1 MMKKGY
7 YIHFGGRESIGVSKK
22 IDMQIEEFGKHFDVR
37 ELEVRAAER
46 SLAERVIGL
55 FPTMSIRREYEQA
68 FTELDQP
75 DFLYVRRTVADRAYL
90 RFWKKIRERYPD
102 CKIIIELF
110 TYPYDKDD
118 FGKWNAW
125 PFYLKERLYRPKL
138 KKYVDRFV
146 TYTEHGEIF
155 GIPTIHSANGINVDS
170 IKQVEGAYR
179 EGEINLIGVAFMQRH
194 HGYERIIEGL
204 KEYYG
209 GETPD
214 WRVNLRLVGDGPEKA
229 RYQDLVER
237 YRLED
242 YVKFYPTLTGEKLDE
257 LYNESDIA
265 LVSFGMYKLGFYGRL
280 CALKSRKCLAKGMPL
295 ITGCVID
302 VIPEDYPYAGVF
314 PNDDSMVDIEEV
326 VAFYKRVKDRKDSK
340 KELADTI
347 RQFAAEHVSME
358 AVMRPVVEY
367 IKSADDRAKT
377 FAGGAE

>member
-138 KKYVDRFV
+138 KKYVNRLV

-229 RYQDLVER
+229 RYQELVER
-237 YRLED
+237 YRLEE

-280 CALKSRKCLAKGMPL
+280 CALKSRECLAKGMPL

-314 PNDDSMVDIEEV
+314 PNDDSTVDIEEV

-347 RQFAAEHVSME
+347 RQFAAEHVSMK

>member
-280 CALKSRKCLAKGMPL
+280 CALKSRECLAKGMPL